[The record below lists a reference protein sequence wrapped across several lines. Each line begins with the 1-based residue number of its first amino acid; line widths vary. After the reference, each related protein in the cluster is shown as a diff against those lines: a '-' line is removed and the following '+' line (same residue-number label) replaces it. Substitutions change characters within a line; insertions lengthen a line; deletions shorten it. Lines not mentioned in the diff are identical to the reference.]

1 MFYFLH
7 KNIDFAHKID
17 NPSSPT
23 EDYFKHIHGFNEIL
37 YFVRGQVKYT
47 VESET
52 LELRE
57 GDLVFI
63 PSGKYHFATVDLS
76 VPYERYVFKFSD
88 SLVPEYMREKLANNG
103 SFYSNCKK
111 YEVIFNQFDNYFKQ
125 YSDNELY
132 TLFMCETIK
141 LLVSLMHNP
150 LHPAKTHNSF
160 IESVIAYIDSNIRK
174 PITMQTLSDEFHYS
188 KSFIKV
194 EFKRQM
200 KIPIMQ
206 YVRSKKI
213 IAAHHMILSGTKKH
227 EAAEMFGFETYS
239 TFYRA
244 YKKFIELNEID
255 SYDI

>member
-125 YSDNELY
+125 
-132 TLFMCETIK
+132 
-141 LLVSLMHNP
+141 
-150 LHPAKTHNSF
+150 
-160 IESVIAYIDSNIRK
+160 
-174 PITMQTLSDEFHYS
+174 
-188 KSFIKV
+188 
-194 EFKRQM
+194 
-200 KIPIMQ
+200 
-206 YVRSKKI
+206 
-213 IAAHHMILSGTKKH
+213 
-227 EAAEMFGFETYS
+227 
-239 TFYRA
+239 
-244 YKKFIELNEID
+244 
-255 SYDI
+255 